1 MYVFRKTVLIP
12 AEKCPL
18 FGCDFLFIRGSSE
31 QVVYPH
37 GPVCLTHTA
46 QPFKLISDPV
56 PNVRVLLAKVLRQ
69 ILLEKGTGAS
79 FLSLQILSFIR
90 QQLVFLFQ
98 ELWQMV

>member
-1 MYVFRKTVLIP
+1 MTF
-12 AEKCPL
+12 
-18 FGCDFLFIRGSSE
+18 FSSE
-31 QVVYPH
+31 AVVSKECIPMDQSVEH
-37 GPVCLTHTA
+37 ILPSLLS
-46 QPFKLISDPV
+46 LISDPV
-56 PNVRVLLAKVLRQ
+56 PNMRVLLAKALRQ